1 MAKSTEQLDK
11 FKRKLA
17 TQIGS
22 MMDMEIGKSDIGD
35 DEKIGERIG
44 IKTMPPPEP
53 RIPVTVP
60 AARPAVMH
68 LKRMD
73 IVSLLTGT

>member
-1 MAKSTEQLDK
+1 
-11 FKRKLA
+11 
-17 TQIGS
+17 
-22 MMDMEIGKSDIGD
+22 MEIGKSDFGD

-53 RIPVTVP
+53 RIPVTAP
-60 AARPAVMH
+60 AERPAVMH